1 MVLLFWLFCSFGKK
15 KKKKEAPAAISAVAE
30 PPPNGEDD
38 IRDVADYSAEEQA
51 AALGIQNRFRGR

>member
-1 MVLLFWLFCSFGKK
+1 MR
-15 KKKKEAPAAISAVAE
+15 AIRE
-30 PPPNGEDD
+30 FDNEDD